1 VRRRQFIALVG
12 GAAAWPLTARAQQP
26 KRIRHVAVLM
36 GASDGP
42 QGQSWIAGFQQSL
55 GELGWLDGRNVQVN
69 VHWGG
74 ADIDYIRRTAAEG
87 RGGPSPT

>member
-55 GELGWLDGRNVQVN
+55 G
-69 VHWGG
+69 
-74 ADIDYIRRTAAEG
+74 
-87 RGGPSPT
+87 